1 MPGRS
6 KKSIDVQNQR
16 ESQEALRRFKA
27 EVFQVLA
34 HPTRIHI
41 VECLRDGE
49 MAVSGILEQT
59 GIEPAN
65 ASQHLALLRTHRLVT
80 SRKEGNQVFYSLRD
94 PMLIEVLDVLKRY
107 FYSHLSQTMSMLNE
121 IKAERASKK

>member
-1 MPGRS
+1 MPTKTKITTTPLS
-6 KKSIDVQNQR
+6 QR

-41 VECLRDGE
+41 IECLRDGE
-49 MAVSGILEQT
+49 LPVSAILEQI

-65 ASQHLALLRTHRLVT
+65 ASQHLAVLRGRRLVVT
-80 SRKEGNQVFYSLRD
+80 RKEGNQVFYSLRD
-94 PMLIEVLDVLKRY
+94 PMLMEVLDTMRQY
-107 FYSHLSQTMSMLNE
+107 FQAHLEEALMMLNE
-121 IKAERASKK
+121 I

>member
-1 MPGRS
+1 MPTKTKITTTPLS
-6 KKSIDVQNQR
+6 QR

-41 VECLRDGE
+41 IECLRDGE
-49 MAVSGILEQT
+49 LPVSAILEQI

-65 ASQHLALLRTHRLVT
+65 ASQHL
-80 SRKEGNQVFYSLRD
+80 
-94 PMLIEVLDVLKRY
+94 
-107 FYSHLSQTMSMLNE
+107 E
-121 IKAERASKK
+121 IGRASCRERVCLAV